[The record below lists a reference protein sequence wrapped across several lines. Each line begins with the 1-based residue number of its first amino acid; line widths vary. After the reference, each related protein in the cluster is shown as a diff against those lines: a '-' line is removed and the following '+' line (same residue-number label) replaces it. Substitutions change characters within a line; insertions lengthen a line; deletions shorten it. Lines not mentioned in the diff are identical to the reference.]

1 MDSST
6 PSDLTNATASTHLL
20 PRFSTYAVFTGCF
33 VIYLLGL
40 AIYRLYLTP
49 SAKFPGPRLAALC
62 YWYEFYYDVWP
73 HEGQYT
79 WKIRDLHEKY
89 GPFVRINP
97 CEVHCNDPDFFN
109 TLYVSSAKR
118 TTDKWIWAVRQSWT
132 RNSSFKTLSH
142 DLHKRRRNQVAPF
155 FSKSSIRRLEPLI
168 INKVNKLCERLEAKS
183 QLDTASNKVVNLTHA
198 FMALTGDVI
207 STVCFG
213 QPTGF
218 LDLEDLGRDWYE
230 GRVVGSRSNHLLRQF
245 PWLFLLPLGWISGG
259 KSRVAASLQYAQQK
273 QKELRERVTQ
283 LVDEHDAKTADE
295 KLPAEPQDNSL
306 PATVFVSMLEADVPP
321 SEKNAS
327 RLTEEAFTLTGA
339 GTMTTAN
346 ALNSIVYYVLSRPDC
361 LARLKDE
368 LRAAFPDPSAISSSA
383 ELERLP
389 VSPFEDYS
397 YSRPDGHVEIIPHGV
412 PVGMSFIDILED
424 EEIFPDPHAF
434 KPERWLPAVLPRD
447 QTRDE
452 EEETADDP
460 VARRRKWAVSTVFG
474 GGSRMCIGLH
484 LAWSEMYLTVA
495 TLVSRFGDRMELYD
509 VEFERDIKVAIDGFD
524 AFPGRG
530 HKGLRVTMLPE

>member
-1 MDSST
+1 M
-6 PSDLTNATASTHLL
+6 LIGH
-20 PRFSTYAVFTGCF
+20 
-33 VIYLLGL
+33 
-40 AIYRLYLTP
+40 
-49 SAKFPGPRLAALC
+49 
-62 YWYEFYYDVWP
+62 
-73 HEGQYT
+73 
-79 WKIRDLHEKY
+79 
-89 GPFVRINP
+89 
-97 CEVHCNDPDFFN
+97 
-109 TLYVSSAKR
+109 
-118 TTDKWIWAVRQSWT
+118 SWT
-132 RNSSFKTLSH
+132 RKSSFKTLSH

-183 QLDTASNKVVNLTHA
+183 QLEPGSKKVVDLTHA

-259 KSRVAASLQYAQQK
+259 KSRAAASLQYAQQK
-273 QKELRERVTQ
+273 QKELHERVTQ
-283 LVDEHDAKTADE
+283 VVEEHAAKTAEE
-295 KLPAEPQDNSL
+295 KLKPKDNSL
-306 PATVFVSMLEADVPP
+306 PATVFISMLEADVPP

-346 ALNSIVYYVLSRPDC
+346 ALNSIIYYVLSRPDC
-361 LARLKDE
+361 LTRLKNE
-368 LRAAFPDPSAISSSA
+368 VRAAFPGPSAIRSSA

-389 VSPFEDYS
+389 YLTAVVTEGLRLSKGPPHRFARVSPFENYT
-397 YSRPDGHVEIIPHGV
+397 YRRPDGRVEVIPRGI

-434 KPERWLPAVLPRD
+434 RPERWLSAVSSPD
-447 QTRDE
+447 QTHKDE
-452 EEETADDP
+452 ETTDDP
-460 VARRRKWAVSTVFG
+460 VARRMKWAVSTVFG
-474 GGSRMCIGLH
+474 KRSSDTFSTHSRENLGMFLI
-484 LAWSEMYLTVA
+484 
-495 TLVSRFGDRMELYD
+495 SR
-509 VEFERDIKVAIDGFD
+509 
-524 AFPGRG
+524 
-530 HKGLRVTMLPE
+530 